1 MQKIKNGSDNNFVTG
16 IDIGSENIYCA
27 IGSLISETSRIKLL
41 GIGKSSVK
49 ESFKKGAITNR
60 NQLIEQLET
69 AVNEAEIMAGK
80 KINSAYMSLTG
91 DHIRCM
97 NTQGAVALNRNSTN
111 GSIENNSITQKD
123 INHVLELTQ
132 GIALPPDRDI
142 LHTIP
147 QEFIV
152 DTLKQIANPIGL
164 SGRRLEGH
172 VHLVTAATTA
182 MKNLVES
189 AEEIGIKI
197 NGLVFKPLAAAA
209 ATLTKDETK
218 LGVSL
223 IDIGATTTGIA
234 VYSEG
239 AVRHSAVLPIG
250 SASITNDIAVMLR
263 ISIKRAE
270 DIKIKFA
277 SAKASLSSSKLD
289 LEVPADENNENDIQ
303 NISEHELSK
312 YVEARMEEIFQLAQ
326 NEINRAGIN
335 NSLTYGAVLTGG
347 GSQLRNIVPLAKELL
362 EIPIRLGNPIVNI
375 QGNKDFVDSPIYSTL
390 LGLLLWPFHSNEHK
404 SFQGNTFMPWIEN
417 IKQIFKDFF

>member
-1 MQKIKNGSDNNFVTG
+1 MQKNINSYDNIVAG
-16 IDIGSENIYCA
+16 IDIGSESIYCA
-27 IGSLISETSRIKLL
+27 IGSMISETSRMKLL
-41 GIGKSSVK
+41 GMGKSSVK
-49 ESFKKGAITNR
+49 ESFKMGAITNR
-60 NQLIEQLET
+60 NQMIEQLDT
-69 AVNEAEIMAGK
+69 AVSEAEIMAGK
-80 KINSAYMSLTG
+80 KINNVYMSLTG
-91 DHIRCM
+91 EHIRCM
-97 NTQGAVALNRNSTN
+97 NTQGAVALNRNNTN
-111 GSIENNSITQKD
+111 GSAENNSITQQD
-123 INHVLELTQ
+123 INRVLELTQ

-152 DTLKQIANPIGL
+152 DTLKQIDNPIGL

-197 NGLVFKPLAAAA
+197 NGLVFKPLAAATS
-209 ATLTKDETK
+209 TLTKDETR

-223 IDIGATTTGIA
+223 IDIGSTTTGIA
-234 VYSEG
+234 VYNEG

-263 ISIKRAE
+263 ISIERAE
-270 DIKIKFA
+270 KIKIKFA
-277 SAKASLSSSKLD
+277 SAKASLSSPKLD
-289 LEVPADENNENDIQ
+289 FEIPIDNGNDKDIH

-312 YVEARMEEIFQLAQ
+312 YVEARMEEIFQLAK
-326 NEINRAGIN
+326 NEINRSGIN
-335 NSLTYGAVLTGG
+335 NSLTYGTVLTGG

-362 EIPIRLGNPIVNI
+362 ETPIRLGNPTVNI
-375 QGNKDFVDSPIYSTL
+375 QGNKNFADNPIHSTL

-404 SFQGNTFMPWIEN
+404 QEDSFISWIES
-417 IKQIFKDFF
+417 IKQIMKRIF